1 MVKSLM
7 IQGTSSGAGKTILV
21 TALCR
26 IFSDMGYTVSPF
38 KAQNMSNFSYV
49 GKNFEISRA
58 QAIQA
63 VAARSEIT
71 PLQNPILLKPLG
83 NYRSSVFIDG
93 KFFKKMHASDYYE
106 NFVLKDGLKK
116 SISSFNK
123 LSESHEII
131 FLEGAGSPAEINLQK
146 YDITNMKIARKTKSP
161 VLLVTDIER
170 GGSFASIVGTMEL
183 IEKKYVELV
192 HGFIINKFRGDIE
205 ILKPG
210 YKKLRQKTGLPV
222 FGTIPMTKFE
232 IPDEDSIGNSSKNL
246 NWTPSNLRKLDN
258 EINKI
263 AKVVKSSLNIRKVEK
278 LLK

>member
-26 IFSDMGYTVSPF
+26 IFSDLGYTVSPF

-63 VAARSEIT
+63 VAARTEIT

-83 NYRSSVFIDG
+83 NYRSSVFVNG
-93 KFFKKMHASDYYE
+93 KFFKKMHASNYYE
-106 NFVLKDGLKK
+106 NFVLKDGLKT
-116 SISSFNK
+116 SIDSFK
-123 LSESHEII
+123 QLSESHEII

-146 YDITNMKIARKTKSP
+146 YDITNMKIAKKTKSP

-170 GGSFASIVGTMEL
+170 GGAFASIVGTMEL

-192 HGFIINKFRGDIE
+192 QGFIINKFRGDIE

-210 YKKLRQKTGLPV
+210 YRKLYQKTGIPV
-222 FGTIPMTKFE
+222 FGTIPMTEFK
-232 IPDEDSIGNSSKNL
+232 IPDEDSIGNAPKNL
-246 NWTPSNLRKLDN
+246 NWNASNLKKLDK

>member
-1 MVKSLM
+1 M

-26 IFSDMGYTVSPF
+26 IFSDLGYTVSPF

-63 VAARSEIT
+63 VAARTSIT

-83 NYRSSVFIDG
+83 NYRSSVFVNG
-93 KFFKKMHASDYYE
+93 KFFKKMHASNYYE
-106 NFVLKDGLKK
+106 NFVLKSGFKAAVG
-116 SISSFNK
+116 SFNK
-123 LSESHEII
+123 IAQSHEII

-146 YDITNMKIARKTKSP
+146 FDITNMKIAKKTKSP
-161 VLLVTDIER
+161 VLLITDIER
-170 GGSFASIVGTMEL
+170 GGAFASIVGTMEL
-183 IEKKYVELV
+183 IEKKYLELV
-192 HGFIINKFRGDIE
+192 KGFVINKFRGDIE
-205 ILKPG
+205 ILEPG
-210 YKKLRQKTGLPV
+210 YRKLQRKTGLPI

-232 IPDEDSIGNSSKNL
+232 IPDEDSIGTSPKNL
-246 NWTPSNLRKLDN
+246 NWNASNLKKLDI

-263 AKVVKSSLNIRKVEK
+263 AKVVKSSLNIRKMEK

>member
-38 KAQNMSNFSYV
+38 KAQNMSNFSYT

-63 VAARSEIT
+63 VAARTEIT

-106 NFVLKDGLKK
+106 NFVLKDGLEK
-116 SISSFNK
+116 SMSSFKK

-146 YDITNMKIARKTKSP
+146 YDITNMKMANKTKSP

-192 HGFIINKFRGDIE
+192 QGFIINKFRGDIE

-210 YKKLRQKTGLPV
+210 YKKLREKTGLPV
-222 FGTIPMTKFE
+222 LGTIPMTKFE

-246 NWTPSNLRKLDN
+246 NWTPSNVKKLDK

>member
-1 MVKSLM
+1 M

-26 IFSDMGYTVSPF
+26 IFSDLGYSVSPF

-63 VAARSEIT
+63 VAARTSIT

-83 NYRSSVFIDG
+83 NYRSSVFVNG
-93 KFFKKMHASDYYE
+93 KFFKKMYASNYYE
-106 NFVLKDGLKK
+106 NFVLKSGFKAAVNSFKK
-116 SISSFNK
+116 IAQ
-123 LSESHEII
+123 SHEII

-146 YDITNMKIARKTKSP
+146 FDITNMKIAKKTKSP
-161 VLLVTDIER
+161 VLLITDIER
-170 GGSFASIVGTMEL
+170 GGAFASIVGTMEL
-183 IEKKYVELV
+183 IEKKYLDLV
-192 HGFIINKFRGDIE
+192 KGFVINKFRGDIE
-205 ILKPG
+205 ILEPG
-210 YKKLRQKTGLPV
+210 YRKLQRKTGLPI

-232 IPDEDSIGNSSKNL
+232 IPDEDSIGTSPKNL
-246 NWTPSNLRKLDN
+246 NWNTSNLKKLDI

-263 AKVVKSSLNIRKVEK
+263 AKVVKSCLNIRKMEK

>member
-49 GKNFEISRA
+49 EKNFEISRA

-63 VAARSEIT
+63 VAARTEIT
-71 PLQNPILLKPLG
+71 PSQNPILLKPLG
-83 NYRSSVFIDG
+83 NYRSSVFING
-93 KFFKKMHASDYYE
+93 KFFKKMYASDYYE
-106 NFVLKDGLKK
+106 NFVLKDGLKT
-116 SISSFNK
+116 STNSFKK

-131 FLEGAGSPAEINLQK
+131 FLEGAGSPAEINLQR
-146 YDITNMKIARKTKSP
+146 YDITNMKIAKKTKSP
-161 VLLVTDIER
+161 VILVTDIER
-170 GGSFASIVGTMEL
+170 GGAFASLVGTMEL
-183 IEKKYVELV
+183 IEKKYAELV

-210 YKKLRQKTGLPV
+210 YKKLQQKTGLPV
-222 FGTIPMTKFE
+222 LGTIPMTNFE
-232 IPDEDSIGNSSKNL
+232 IPDEDSLGHSSKNL
-246 NWTPSNLRKLDN
+246 NWTPSSLKKLDK

>member
-1 MVKSLM
+1 M

-26 IFSDMGYTVSPF
+26 IFSDLGYTVSPF

-63 VAARSEIT
+63 VAARTSIT

-83 NYRSSVFIDG
+83 NYRSSVFVNG
-93 KFFKKMHASDYYE
+93 KFFKKMYASNYYE
-106 NFVLKDGLKK
+106 NFVLKSGFKAAVG
-116 SISSFNK
+116 SFNK
-123 LSESHEII
+123 IAQSHEII

-146 YDITNMKIARKTKSP
+146 FDITNMKIAKKTKSP
-161 VLLVTDIER
+161 VLLITDIER
-170 GGSFASIVGTMEL
+170 GGAFASIVGTMEL
-183 IEKKYVELV
+183 IEKKYLELV
-192 HGFIINKFRGDIE
+192 KGFVINKFRGDIE
-205 ILKPG
+205 ILEPG
-210 YKKLRQKTGLPV
+210 YRKLQRKTGLPI

-232 IPDEDSIGNSSKNL
+232 IPDEDSIGTSPKNL
-246 NWTPSNLRKLDN
+246 NWNASNLKKLDI

-263 AKVVKSSLNIRKVEK
+263 AKVVKSSLNIRKMEK

>member
-38 KAQNMSNFSYV
+38 KAQNMSNFSYT

-63 VAARSEIT
+63 VAARTEIT

-106 NFVLKDGLKK
+106 NFVLKDGLEK
-116 SISSFNK
+116 SMSSFKK

-146 YDITNMKIARKTKSP
+146 YDITNMKMAKKTKSP

-192 HGFIINKFRGDIE
+192 QGFIINKFRGDIE

-210 YKKLRQKTGLPV
+210 YKKLREKTGLPV
-222 FGTIPMTKFE
+222 LGTIHMTKFE

-246 NWTPSNLRKLDN
+246 NWTPSNVKKLDK

>member
-26 IFSDMGYTVSPF
+26 IFSDLGYTVSPF

-63 VAARSEIT
+63 VAARTSIT

-83 NYRSSVFIDG
+83 NYRSSVFVNG
-93 KFFKKMHASDYYE
+93 KFFKKMYASNYYE
-106 NFVLKDGLKK
+106 NFVLKSGFKAAVG
-116 SISSFNK
+116 SFNK
-123 LSESHEII
+123 IAQSHEII

-146 YDITNMKIARKTKSP
+146 FDITNMKIAKKTKSP
-161 VLLVTDIER
+161 VLLITDIER
-170 GGSFASIVGTMEL
+170 GGAFASIVGTMEL
-183 IEKKYVELV
+183 IEKKYLELV
-192 HGFIINKFRGDIE
+192 KGFVINKFRGDIE
-205 ILKPG
+205 ILEPG
-210 YKKLRQKTGLPV
+210 YRKLQRKTGLPI

-232 IPDEDSIGNSSKNL
+232 IPDEDSIGTSPKNL
-246 NWTPSNLRKLDN
+246 NWNASNLKKLDI

-263 AKVVKSSLNIRKVEK
+263 AKVVKSSLNIRKMEK

>member
-1 MVKSLM
+1 M

-26 IFSDMGYTVSPF
+26 IFSDLGYTVSPF

-63 VAARSEIT
+63 VAARTSIT

-83 NYRSSVFIDG
+83 NYRSSVFVNG
-93 KFFKKMHASDYYE
+93 KFFKKMYASNYYE
-106 NFVLKDGLKK
+106 NFVLKSGFKAAVG
-116 SISSFNK
+116 SFNK
-123 LSESHEII
+123 IAQSHEII

-146 YDITNMKIARKTKSP
+146 FDITNMKIAKKTKSP
-161 VLLVTDIER
+161 VLLITDIER
-170 GGSFASIVGTMEL
+170 GGAFASIVGTMEL
-183 IEKKYVELV
+183 IEKKYLDLV
-192 HGFIINKFRGDIE
+192 KGFVINKFRGDIE
-205 ILKPG
+205 ILEPG
-210 YKKLRQKTGLPV
+210 YRKLQRKTGLPI

-232 IPDEDSIGNSSKNL
+232 IPDEDSIGTSPKNL
-246 NWTPSNLRKLDN
+246 NWNASNLKKLDI

-263 AKVVKSSLNIRKVEK
+263 AKVVKSSLNIRKMEK

>member
-49 GKNFEISRA
+49 EKNFEISRA

-63 VAARSEIT
+63 VAARTKIT
-71 PLQNPILLKPLG
+71 SLQNPILLKPLG
-83 NYRSSVFIDG
+83 NYRSSVFVNG
-93 KFFKKMHASDYYE
+93 KFFKKMHASNYYE
-106 NFVLKDGLKK
+106 NFVLKDGLKT
-116 SISSFNK
+116 SIDSFNQ

-146 YDITNMKIARKTKSP
+146 YDITNMKIAKKTKSP

-170 GGSFASIVGTMEL
+170 GGAFASIVGTMEL

-192 HGFIINKFRGDIE
+192 QGFIINKFRGDIE

-210 YKKLRQKTGLPV
+210 YRKLQQKTGLPV
-222 FGTIPMTKFE
+222 FGTIPMTNFE
-232 IPDEDSIGNSSKNL
+232 IPDEDSIGNSPKTL
-246 NWTPSNLRKLDN
+246 NWNASNLKKLDK

-263 AKVVKSSLNIRKVEK
+263 SKVVKSSLNIRKVEK

>member
-1 MVKSLM
+1 
-7 IQGTSSGAGKTILV
+7 
-21 TALCR
+21 
-26 IFSDMGYTVSPF
+26 
-38 KAQNMSNFSYV
+38 MSNFSYI

-63 VAARSEIT
+63 IAARTEIT

-83 NYRSSVFIDG
+83 NYRSSVFVNG
-93 KFFKKMHASDYYE
+93 KFFKKMHASSYYE
-106 NFVLKDGLKK
+106 NFVLKDGLKT
-116 SISSFNK
+116 STDSFNQ

-146 YDITNMKIARKTKSP
+146 YDITNMKIAKKTKSP

-170 GGSFASIVGTMEL
+170 GGAFASIVGTMEL

-192 HGFIINKFRGDIE
+192 QGFIINKFRGDIE

-210 YKKLRQKTGLPV
+210 YRKLQQKTGLPV
-222 FGTIPMTKFE
+222 FGTIPMTNFE
-232 IPDEDSIGNSSKNL
+232 IPDEDSIGNSPKNL
-246 NWTPSNLRKLDN
+246 NWNTSNLKKLDK

-263 AKVVKSSLNIRKVEK
+263 SKVVKSSLNIRKVEN

>member
-26 IFSDMGYTVSPF
+26 IFSDLGYTVSPF

-63 VAARSEIT
+63 VAARTSIT

-83 NYRSSVFIDG
+83 NYRSSVFVNG
-93 KFFKKMHASDYYE
+93 KFFKKMYASNYYE
-106 NFVLKDGLKK
+106 NFVLKSGFKAAVNSFKK
-116 SISSFNK
+116 IAQ
-123 LSESHEII
+123 SHEII

-146 YDITNMKIARKTKSP
+146 FDITNMKIAKKTKSP
-161 VLLVTDIER
+161 VLLITDIER
-170 GGSFASIVGTMEL
+170 GGAFASIVGTMEL
-183 IEKKYVELV
+183 IEKKYLDLV
-192 HGFIINKFRGDIE
+192 KGFVINKFRGDIE
-205 ILKPG
+205 ILEPG
-210 YKKLRQKTGLPV
+210 YRKLQRKTGLPI

-232 IPDEDSIGNSSKNL
+232 IPDEDSIGTSPKNL
-246 NWTPSNLRKLDN
+246 NWNTSNLKKLDI

-263 AKVVKSSLNIRKVEK
+263 AKVVKSCLNIRKMEK

>member
-26 IFSDMGYTVSPF
+26 IFSDMGYNVSPF
-38 KAQNMSNFSYV
+38 KAQNMSNFSYI

-63 VAARSEIT
+63 VAARTKIT

-83 NYRSSVFIDG
+83 NYRSSVFVNG
-93 KFFKKMHASDYYE
+93 KFYKKMHASNYYE
-106 NFVLKDGLKK
+106 NFVLGDGLK
-116 SISSFNK
+116 ISTDSFNQ

-146 YDITNMKIARKTKSP
+146 YDITNMKIAKKTKSP

-170 GGSFASIVGTMEL
+170 GGAFASIVGTMEL

-192 HGFIINKFRGDIE
+192 QGFIINKFRGDIE

-210 YKKLRQKTGLPV
+210 YRKLQQKTGLPV
-222 FGTIPMTKFE
+222 FGTIPMTNFE
-232 IPDEDSIGNSSKNL
+232 IPDEDSIGNSPKNL
-246 NWTPSNLRKLDN
+246 NWNTSNLKKLDK

-263 AKVVKSSLNIRKVEK
+263 SKVVKSSLNIRKVEN

>member
-63 VAARSEIT
+63 VAARTEIT

-83 NYRSSVFIDG
+83 NYRSSVFVNG
-93 KFFKKMHASDYYE
+93 KFFKKMHASNYYE
-106 NFVLKDGLKK
+106 NFVLKDGLKT
-116 SISSFNK
+116 SIDSFK
-123 LSESHEII
+123 QLSESHEII

-146 YDITNMKIARKTKSP
+146 YDITNMKIAKKTKSP

-170 GGSFASIVGTMEL
+170 GGAFASIVGTMEL
-183 IEKKYVELV
+183 IEKKYIELV
-192 HGFIINKFRGDIE
+192 QGFIINKFRGDIE

-210 YKKLRQKTGLPV
+210 YRKLQQKTGLPV
-222 FGTIPMTKFE
+222 FGTIPMTNFE
-232 IPDEDSIGNSSKNL
+232 IPDEDSIGNSPKTL
-246 NWTPSNLRKLDN
+246 NWNASNLKKLDK

-263 AKVVKSSLNIRKVEK
+263 SKVVKSSLNIRKVEK